1 MQRLILKKN
10 AGALRGRDGK
20 ERMQMRIRK
29 VAIYARV
36 STEHE
41 AQLSALE
48 NQVQYYDDLI
58 DRHPDWVL
66 YRRYIDEGITGT
78 SISKRKNFVR
88 MMEDAKDGHFDLIV
102 TREVSRFARNT
113 VDTLQQTRLLKRM
126 GIEVYFTEDGIWTM
140 NDEDGELRLTIMAT
154 LAQNESKKTSMRVKA
169 GQMVSFQNGVVYG
182 TGNVLGYDKVGP
194 EYVINEEQAETVRRI
209 YDLYLAGNGY
219 HKIMKQLEKE
229 GRRTAMGKTMWH
241 YATVGHILKNRLYC
255 GELEY
260 RKEYVPDYL
269 EQKRAKNNGELD
281 RIIVE
286 GKHQPIVTKEE
297 FEKVQKLIEEKR
309 PQMEKCRKNRGIHSD
324 DLWRRKLRCQCGH
337 AFAKTRWHS
346 KSRDFTTYTYKCY
359 DQTRTG
365 TISARLKNG
374 LSIEG
379 VCRAPLV
386 QDWKIHTMA
395 QKVLHAVFDDP
406 EGTLLDAA
414 AVLGCGIAGVEQS
427 EVLRDKEII
436 EEQLKKER
444 GRYETLLDMR
454 MNNEIP
460 KEVFSRKQ
468 QEVGER
474 IAELEQRMAQYGDVE
489 PATEADVSGKL
500 ENLQK
505 LMGQSA
511 MPEDGEFS
519 EEEMDKYVSGVR
531 VYEDRFEWLLN
542 LSPDAGGGL
551 DDAGS
556 PVYFKKIT
564 VTPDDER
571 AWFRMHPQ
579 WSKSNKYA
587 ELEAWIYI

>member
-1 MQRLILKKN
+1 M
-10 AGALRGRDGK
+10 
-20 ERMQMRIRK
+20 
-29 VAIYARV
+29 
-36 STEHE
+36 
-41 AQLSALE
+41 
-48 NQVQYYDDLI
+48 
-58 DRHPDWVL
+58 
-66 YRRYIDEGITGT
+66 
-78 SISKRKNFVR
+78 
-88 MMEDAKDGHFDLIV
+88 DA
-102 TREVSRFARNT
+102 
-113 VDTLQQTRLLKRM
+113 LQQTRLLKRM

-194 EYVINEEQAETVRRI
+194 EYVINEAQAKTVRKI
-209 YDLYLAGNGY
+209 FDMYLAGNGSQ
-219 HKIMKQLEKE
+219 KIKKQLEKD
-229 GRRTAMGKTMWH
+229 GDLTAMGKSLWH
-241 YATVGHILKNRLYC
+241 YATISHILKNRLYC

-286 GKHQPIVTKEE
+286 GRHQPIVTKEE
-297 FEKVQKLIEEKR
+297 FERVQKLIEEKR
-309 PQMEKCRKNRGIHSD
+309 PQMEQCLKSRGVHSD

-379 VCRAPLV
+379 VCRSPLV

-406 EGTLLDAA
+406 EGTLREAA
-414 AVLGCGIAGVEQS
+414 AILGLGAAGVGQT
-427 EVLRDKEII
+427 EVLRDKSII
-436 EEQLKKER
+436 EEKLKKEQ

-500 ENLQK
+500 ENLQR

>member
-1 MQRLILKKN
+1 MRGLVLKKN

-209 YDLYLAGNGY
+209 FDLYLAGNGY

-269 EQKRAKNNGELD
+269 EQKRAKNKGELE
-281 RIIVE
+281 RVIVE

-297 FEKVQKLIEEKR
+297 FERVQKMMAEKDA
-309 PQMEKCRKNRGIHSD
+309 QMGQRRKNKGVHSD
-324 DLWRRKLRCQCGH
+324 DLWRRKMRCQCGH
-337 AFAKTRWHS
+337 AFAKTKWHT
-346 KSRDFTTYTYKCY
+346 KTDFITYTYKCY

-365 TISARLKNG
+365 TIAARLKNG
-374 LSIEG
+374 LGIEG
-379 VCRAPLV
+379 VCRSPLV
-386 QDWKIHTMA
+386 QDWKMYTMA

-406 EGTLLDAA
+406 ERTLMDAA

-454 MNNEIP
+454 MSNEIP

-500 ENLQK
+500 ENLQR
-505 LMGQSA
+505 LMGQFS

-519 EEEMDKYVSGVR
+519 EEEMDRYVSGVR

-571 AWFRMHPQ
+571 AWFRKHPQ
-579 WSKSNKYA
+579 WSKSNRYA
-587 ELEAWIYI
+587 ELEAWIFI

>member
-1 MQRLILKKN
+1 M
-10 AGALRGRDGK
+10 
-20 ERMQMRIRK
+20 
-29 VAIYARV
+29 
-36 STEHE
+36 
-41 AQLSALE
+41 
-48 NQVQYYDDLI
+48 
-58 DRHPDWVL
+58 
-66 YRRYIDEGITGT
+66 
-78 SISKRKNFVR
+78 
-88 MMEDAKDGHFDLIV
+88 DA
-102 TREVSRFARNT
+102 
-113 VDTLQQTRLLKRM
+113 LQQTRLLKRM

-169 GQMVSFQNGVVYG
+169 GQMVSFQNGVIYG

-194 EYVINEEQAETVRRI
+194 EYVINEAQAKTVRKI
-209 YDLYLAGNGY
+209 FDMYLAGNGSQ
-219 HKIMKQLEKE
+219 KIKKQLEKD
-229 GRRTAMGKTMWH
+229 GDLTAMGKSLWH
-241 YATVGHILKNRLYC
+241 YATISHILKNRLYC

-286 GKHQPIVTKEE
+286 GRHQPIVTKEE
-297 FEKVQKLIEEKR
+297 FERVQKLIEEKR
-309 PQMEKCRKNRGIHSD
+309 PQMEQCLKSRGVHSD

-365 TISARLKNG
+365 TVPARLKNG

-406 EGTLLDAA
+406 EGTLREAA
-414 AVLGCGIAGVEQS
+414 AILGLGAAGVGQT
-427 EVLRDKEII
+427 EVLRDKSII
-436 EEQLKKER
+436 EEKLKKEQ

-500 ENLQK
+500 ENLQR

-571 AWFRMHPQ
+571 AWFRKHPQ
-579 WSKSNKYA
+579 WSKSNRYA
-587 ELEAWIYI
+587 ELEVWIFI

>member
-1 MQRLILKKN
+1 MRGLVLKKN
-10 AGALRGRDGK
+10 AGALRGREGK

-182 TGNVLGYDKVGP
+182 TGNVLGYDKVGS

-209 YDLYLAGNGY
+209 FDLYLAGNGY

-269 EQKRAKNNGELD
+269 EQKRAKNNGELE

-297 FEKVQKLIEEKR
+297 FERVQKMMAEKDA
-309 PQMEKCRKNRGIHSD
+309 QMGQRRKNKGVHSD
-324 DLWRRKLRCQCGH
+324 DLWRRKMRCQCGH
-337 AFAKTRWHS
+337 AFAKTKWHT
-346 KSRDFTTYTYKCY
+346 KTDFITYTYKCY

-365 TISARLKNG
+365 TIAARLKNG
-374 LSIEG
+374 LSIEN
-379 VCRAPLV
+379 VCRSPLV
-386 QDWKIHTMA
+386 QDWKMYTMA

-468 QEVGER
+468 QEVGEK

-500 ENLQK
+500 ENLQR
-505 LMGQSA
+505 LMGQFA

-571 AWFRMHPQ
+571 AWIKKHPQ
-579 WSKSNKYA
+579 WSKSNRYA
-587 ELEAWIYI
+587 ELEAWIFI